1 MGDHRPRFSVQLII
15 GVAIAVVGVL
25 FTLDNLNILESEPIL
40 RWWPALV
47 VLIGLRKLMG
57 YRSRPQLLT
66 GALITA
72 AGVILLLANLDMIHF
87 SIWELWPL
95 QLVFLGAWLVLRG
108 TQRARESASPVDPD
122 DYANAVVMMGGVVRK
137 MNSSQFRGGEVTA
150 FMGGVELD
158 LRNAHAAS
166 DTVVIDVLAWWGG
179 IELWVPQD
187 WKVTSEVMPIMAGY
201 EDKTKVQSDAKT
213 HLIVRG
219 VVVMG
224 GIEVGN

>member
-1 MGDHRPRFSVQLII
+1 MLAG
-15 GVAIAVVGVL
+15 G
-25 FTLDNLNILESEPIL
+25 
-40 RWWPALV
+40 
-47 VLIGLRKLMG
+47 
-57 YRSRPQLLT
+57 
-66 GALITA
+66 LITA
-72 AGVILLLANLDMIHF
+72 AGTLMLLASLDILRF

-108 TQRARESASPVDPD
+108 VQRTRDSGAPVDPD
-122 DYANAVVMMGGVVRK
+122 DYANAFVMMGGVVRR
-137 MNSSQFRGGEVTA
+137 MNSGQFRGGEVTA

-166 DTVVIDVLAWWGG
+166 ETVVIDVLAWWGG
-179 IELWVPQD
+179 IELWVPPD
-187 WKVTSEVMPIMAGY
+187 WKVTSEVTPIMAGY
-201 EDKTKVQSDAKT
+201 EDKTKTQSDART

>member
-1 MGDHRPRFSVQLII
+1 MGDHRPRFSVQLVI
-15 GVAIAVVGVL
+15 GIAIAAVGVL

-47 VLIGLRKLMG
+47 VLIGARKLMG
-57 YRSRPQLLT
+57 FRSRPQMLT
-66 GALITA
+66 GGLITA

-87 SIWELWPL
+87 SIWDLWPL

-108 TQRARESASPVDPD
+108 TQRARESGTTVDPD
-122 DYANAVVMMGGVVRK
+122 DYANAFVAMGGVVRK

-158 LRNAHAAS
+158 LRNAHASS

-179 IELWVPQD
+179 IELWVPPS

-201 EDKTKVQSDAKT
+201 EDKTKTQDDAKT

>member
-1 MGDHRPRFSVQLII
+1 MGDHRPRFSVQLVI
-15 GVAIAVVGVL
+15 GFAIAAIGVL

-47 VLIGLRKLMG
+47 VLVGVRKLLG
-57 YRSRPQLLT
+57 FGSRPQMLT
-66 GALITA
+66 GGLITA
-72 AGVILLLANLDMIHF
+72 AGTLLLLASLDVLHF

-108 TQRARESASPVDPD
+108 TQRARESGPSVDPD
-122 DYANAVVMMGGVVRK
+122 DYANAFVMMGGVVRK
-137 MNSSQFRGGEVTA
+137 MNSSQFKGGEVTA

-166 DTVVIDVLAWWGG
+166 DTIVIDVLAWWGG
-179 IELWVPQD
+179 IELWVPPD

-201 EDKTKVQSDAKT
+201 EDKTKTQSDART